1 MKKIIIGCLLFIF
14 ISFTVYAD
22 HQTSESVKKCLKLED
37 IAEERY
43 FLKNIGIIKAI
54 YVDENEVEQQG
65 FYVSLNGMKEIHYRY
80 GLVVLANKCWM
91 EEMGKKSIG
100 IR

>member
-1 MKKIIIGCLLFIF
+1 MKKIIIGCCLFIF
-14 ISFTVYAD
+14 ISFAVYAD
-22 HQTSESVKKCLKLED
+22 HQISDSIKKCLKLED

-43 FLKNIGIIKAI
+43 YLKNKGIIKAI
-54 YVDENEVEQQG
+54 YIDENEVEQQG
-65 FYVSLNGMKEIHYRY
+65 FYVSLDGMKEINYRY

-91 EEMGKKSIG
+91 EEMRKKSIG